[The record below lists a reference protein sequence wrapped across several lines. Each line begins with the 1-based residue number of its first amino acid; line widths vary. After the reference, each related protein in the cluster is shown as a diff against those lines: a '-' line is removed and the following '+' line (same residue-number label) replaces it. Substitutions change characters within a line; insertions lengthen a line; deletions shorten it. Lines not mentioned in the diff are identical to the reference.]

1 MPARDQG
8 RRRATTFATA
18 IVYSIIVIA
27 ILGTLN
33 FLANRYNKSFD
44 ATSNKKFTLSDQSQK
59 IAKNLKQ
66 DLTITYW
73 GQPSRFSEARDLLD
87 RYKNLSPK
95 IDVKLEDADKK
106 RTQAIAAGV
115 KSLPT
120 IYVQVGNKKEEAK
133 SLTEEDITG
142 AMVRSLKGGDREVC
156 FLSGYGE
163 HTADNTER
171 DGFSK
176 AKELAEKGNYKTQSV
191 KMIPKAEIPM
201 ECTIVVDP
209 GPRRDLLQPAVDAIK
224 NYVENGGR
232 ALFMLDPPLKFGQKE
247 VDDNAALSGVLESW
261 GVTPVKDLVLDLS
274 GVGQLFGLG
283 PEFPLV
289 TAYENHP
296 IVRDLKDTATG
307 FPIARS
313 FDVKNGDKTTVEKL
327 FATSADSFATKN
339 LSSAEIKQSSNDLK
353 GPLVLGAAG
362 TYTTGKE
369 TGNGR
374 FVVVGSSG
382 FAANSFIAFNGNRDL
397 YMNMLNWLSS
407 DEDLISIRPKEPS
420 DNPLNMNARQVSMLF
435 YLSVI
440 GLPLAIVVVGAG
452 VWWRRR

>member
-1 MPARDQG
+1 MAGQDQS
-8 RRRATTFATA
+8 RRRAATFAQA
-18 IVYSIIVIA
+18 LVYSLIVLA

-44 ATSNKKFTLSDQSQK
+44 ATSNKKFTLSDQTSK

-73 GQPSRFSEARDLLD
+73 GQPSRFTEARDLLD

-95 IDVKLEDADKK
+95 IDVQLNDADKK

-133 SLTEEDITG
+133 TLTEEDITG
-142 AMVRSLKGGDREVC
+142 AMVRALKGGDREVC
-156 FLSGYGE
+156 FVSGYGE
-163 HTADNTER
+163 HTIDNTER

-176 AKELAEKGNYKTQSV
+176 AKEAAEKGNYKTQNV
-191 KMIPKAEIPM
+191 KLLPKPDVPI
-201 ECTIVVDP
+201 ECTIVVVP
-209 GPRRDLLQPAVDAIK
+209 GPKHDYLQPAVDALK

-232 ALFMLDPPLKFGQKE
+232 ALFMLDPPLKFGQQ
-247 VDDNAALSGVLESW
+247 VDENEALTKLLADW
-261 GVTPVKDLVLDLS
+261 GVTVQKDLVLDLS

-296 IVRDLKDTATG
+296 IVRDLKDVATG

-313 FDVKNGDKTTVEKL
+313 LEVKNGDKTMVEKL
-327 FATSADSFATKN
+327 FATSEDSIATKN
-339 LSSAEIKQSSNDLK
+339 LASAEIRQSKDDLK

-374 FVVVGSSG
+374 FVVVGTSG
-382 FAANSFIAFNGNRDL
+382 FAANNFIGFNGNRDL
-397 YMNMLNWLSS
+397 FMNMLNWLSS

-435 YLSVI
+435 YSSVV
-440 GLPLAIVVVGAG
+440 GLPLLIVIAGVG